1 MREIT
6 KEVLDGT
13 YDKPLGRGVLDWR
26 ILELSPM
33 ETKHI
38 VEVGRWRVYLK
49 RHRIQET
56 ALLVSIDRFGD
67 VDEPLHL
74 LPDVIDVNAI
84 FAYSTTTADE
94 ALKNVGFDLH
104 AVKYIIPHREGISP
118 PPKMIENCLLTDEET
133 KSFKEATDT
142 VESMRKAAEAYG
154 MGTAAFHRVDFGHG
168 RTAVALVNIVD
179 EHAEL
184 LTHWASDF
192 QSQMTVADIFNY
204 IASNQKNGGDYVV
217 NRETFDNPTPL
228 VQTLETLNT
237 TTRGIYIILKGVSTH
252 AN

>member
-13 YDKPLGRGVLDWR
+13 YDQPLGRGVLDWR
-26 ILELSPM
+26 ILELAPM

-49 RHRIQET
+49 RHRIEES
-56 ALLVSIDRFGD
+56 ALLISIDRFGD
-67 VDEPLHL
+67 VDESLVL
-74 LPDVIDVNAI
+74 LPDVMDVRAV
-84 FAYSTTTADE
+84 FAYSATTADE
-94 ALKNVGFDLH
+94 SLKKLGFDLH
-104 AVKYIIPHREGISP
+104 AVKYIIPPREGIRP
-118 PPKMIENCLLTDEET
+118 PPKMIENCLLTDEEAA
-133 KSFKEATDT
+133 SFKQAAVDE
-142 VESMRKAAEAYG
+142 ESIRKAAEAYG
-154 MGTAAFHRVDFGHG
+154 MGTAAFHRVDFGDG

-179 EHAEL
+179 EHATL

-204 IASNQKNGGDYVV
+204 IASNQKNGGEYVV
-217 NRETFDNPTPL
+217 NRQTFDNPTPL
-228 VQTLETLNT
+228 VETLETLNT
-237 TTRGIYIILKGVSTH
+237 ETRGVYIILKGVSTH